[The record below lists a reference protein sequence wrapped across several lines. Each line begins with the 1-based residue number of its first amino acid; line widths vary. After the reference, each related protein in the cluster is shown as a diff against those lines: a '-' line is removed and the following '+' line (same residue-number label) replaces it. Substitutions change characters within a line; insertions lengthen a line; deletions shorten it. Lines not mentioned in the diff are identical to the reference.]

1 MNHRA
6 TRLVVLDVDSTL
18 SNEEGIDEIAALAGG
33 EIRERVADIT
43 ARAMAGELDFAE
55 SLRQRVLALRGLSVE
70 IVERASARVTSTP
83 GAEELVDAIHQAGGV
98 VCAVSGG
105 FHELVD
111 PLAQRLGLDDWA
123 ANRLESD
130 RGVLTGGLNGPLIDQ
145 HQKARWL
152 RHWAERWG
160 VSAEN
165 TVAIGDGANDL
176 EMMRI
181 AGVSIGFVPKDIV
194 RLHATYSID
203 RRDLG
208 LALPLMGLTRS

>member
-1 MNHRA
+1 VSGQA

-18 SNEEGIDEIAALAGG
+18 SNEEGIDEIAALAGP

-55 SLRQRVLALRGLSVE
+55 SLQQRVRALRGLSVE
-70 IVERASARVTSTP
+70 LIEQASAQVTATH
-83 GAEELVDAIHQAGGV
+83 GAKQLVDAVHRAGGV

-111 PLAQRLGLDDWA
+111 PLAQKLGLDDWA
-123 ANRLESD
+123 ANRLESAE
-130 RGVLTGGLNGPLIDQ
+130 GILTGQLDGPLIDQ
-145 HQKARWL
+145 HQKAWWL
-152 RHWAERWG
+152 RHWAQRWG
-160 VSAEN
+160 VPAEN

-181 AGVSIGFVPKDIV
+181 AGLSIGFAPKDIV
-194 RLHATYSID
+194 RAHATHSID
-203 RRDLG
+203 QRDLG
-208 LALPLMGLTRS
+208 LALPILGLTRA